1 MPRKSVSVQESIPSL
16 KLNDRQKDD
25 ALRFA
30 GKLAEESDERTVSEA
45 IEKAGK
51 FKDNPAI
58 KKIWAHVQILI
69 EVIKSPLFQR
79 TVTFG
84 AVAAILYLV
93 SPIDII
99 PDVILGVGLI
109 DDAFI
114 LTTMLS
120 GVVAN
125 IKKDPIKA
133 VQFIDSLPP
142 HLKSTASKLFGVTA
156 GAVAGYKAGE
166 AAGEYLKG
174 HKLSDT
180 LENIID
186 KEETLDDFIT
196 REKEEVKKQA
206 VALLSKEMRKKIM
219 TSFRGR
225 VTKSLVVLVLT
236 LLAVILTLE
245 PIFGPASKYTASA
258 LLLLGYFMTAFG
270 IFNSALKFW
279 PYLKSC
285 CKEKSIVKG
294 VENKLT
300 EEFEILRKGKTL
312 LEKAA
317 EKFSI
322 KLELTSEEV
331 RKLALFLIKS
341 FSQEILFYAAGTGAI
356 VLGFIAV
363 RLMLVDQSVALTP
376 MKLLL
381 FPFYS

>member
-294 VENKLT
+294 VENKLD
-300 EEFEILRKGKTL
+300 RK
-312 LEKAA
+312 
-317 EKFSI
+317 
-322 KLELTSEEV
+322 
-331 RKLALFLIKS
+331 
-341 FSQEILFYAAGTGAI
+341 
-356 VLGFIAV
+356 
-363 RLMLVDQSVALTP
+363 SVV
-376 MKLLL
+376 
-381 FPFYS
+381 

>member
-1 MPRKSVSVQESIPSL
+1 MPRKSVSAQESTPSL

-25 ALRFA
+25 ALRYA
-30 GKLAEESDERTVSEA
+30 EKLASESDERTVSDA
-45 IEKAGK
+45 IEKTGK
-51 FKDNPAI
+51 FRDNPTI
-58 KKIWAHVQILI
+58 RKIWDNVQILI
-69 EVIKSPLFQR
+69 EVIRSPLFQK

-99 PDVILGVGLI
+99 PDVILGIGLI

-114 LTTMLS
+114 LSTMLS
-120 GVVAN
+120 GVVSN

-133 VQFIDSLPP
+133 LRFIDSLPP
-142 HLKSTASKLFGVTA
+142 HLKVTASKLFGVTA

-166 AAGEYLKG
+166 AAGDYLKD

-180 LENIID
+180 LENIIS

-196 REKEEVKKQA
+196 REKEEVRTQA
-206 VALLSKEMRKKIM
+206 LAFLSKEMRKKIKE
-219 TSFRGR
+219 SFRER
-225 VTKSLVVLVLT
+225 VTKSLVVLCFT

-270 IFNSALKFW
+270 IFSSALKLW
-279 PYLKSC
+279 PYLKAC
-285 CKEKSIVKG
+285 CIEKSIVKG
-294 VENKLT
+294 VERRLL
-300 EEFEILRKGKTL
+300 EEFEILRKGKAL

-322 KLELTSEEV
+322 KLELTSDEV
-331 RKLALFLIKS
+331 RKLALYLIKS
-341 FSQEILFYAAGTGAI
+341 FAGEILFYAAGSAAI
-356 VLGFIAV
+356 VLGFLAV
-363 RLMLVDQSVALTP
+363 RVMLVTESVSLTP

-381 FPFYS
+381 FPFFS